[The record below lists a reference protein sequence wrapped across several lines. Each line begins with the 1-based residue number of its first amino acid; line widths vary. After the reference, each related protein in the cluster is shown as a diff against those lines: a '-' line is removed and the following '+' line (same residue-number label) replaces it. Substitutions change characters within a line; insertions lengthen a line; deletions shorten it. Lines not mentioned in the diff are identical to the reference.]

1 MFNTHVSPRN
11 LACQFLLQ
19 SVNGLFIFI
28 FLFYSS
34 LTQDS
39 LTEIQSSEK
48 EFEIPPTPPPRP
60 IGHTRAS
67 SLDLNQLFNAQKNS
81 NSSPGMANR
90 HFF

>member
-19 SVNGLFIFI
+19 SVNGLFTFI

-81 NSSPGMANR
+81 NSSPGMTNR

>member
-1 MFNTHVSPRN
+1 M
-11 LACQFLLQ
+11 Q
-19 SVNGLFIFI
+19 SVNGLFLFI

-60 IGHTRAS
+60 LGHTRAS

-81 NSSPGMANR
+81 NSSPGMQTVI
-90 HFF
+90 FVLSKL